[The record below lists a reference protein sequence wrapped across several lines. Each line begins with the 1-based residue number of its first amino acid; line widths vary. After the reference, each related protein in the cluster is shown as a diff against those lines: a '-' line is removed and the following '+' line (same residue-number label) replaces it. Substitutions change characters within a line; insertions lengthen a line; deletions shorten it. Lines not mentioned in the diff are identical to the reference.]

1 MRMGAWSMAC
11 TLWRQIEC
19 YYYCPCKAKRVAR
32 DLYTQEGCSPY
43 RVAIL
48 PWVQL
53 PLWITL
59 SFALRNMSGVFS
71 TGQSTNNVV
80 TTLTTEGCLWFQ
92 DLTVP
97 DPYHLLPVLLVATNL
112 GNIEVCVCV
121 CVCVC
126 VYVYYAACLS

>member
-1 MRMGAWSMAC
+1 M
-11 TLWRQIEC
+11 
-19 YYYCPCKAKRVAR
+19 AR

-59 SFALRNMSGVFS
+59 SFALRNMSGVFP
-71 TGQSTNNVV
+71 TGQSTNDVV
-80 TTLTTEGCLWFQ
+80 TTLTTEGCLWFH

-112 GNIEVCVCV
+112 GNIEVCVWCV

-126 VYVYYAACLS
+126 MCVCACVCIMQLVYHKMTYKTEKTHKT